1 MPNILR
7 RHALPGERLV
17 GLGDTREFHHGLLD
31 CVMLN
36 PVLVTGAAGFV
47 GGHLLRALTTDE
59 SAPAVVAWRRPSQLR
74 AGASPSPPCG
84 PDNLTGVRWR
94 DVDLLDP
101 ARVAESIREIR
112 PTRIYH
118 CAGVASVHGSWNQT
132 LATLEGNVR
141 GTDNL
146 LRAVAATG
154 RPSRVLVPGSALVYR
169 PSDRAIR
176 ETDPIGPVSPYG
188 LSKLAQEMLAQRY
201 GEDGVAVLLTRSFTH
216 IGPGQAAAYAA
227 SSFAK
232 QIAEIEA
239 RRSAP
244 VIKVGAL
251 DARRDLTD
259 VRDTVQAYMALMERG
274 RPGRPYNVCSGLAHR
289 IGEVLDGLIA
299 LARVTVHV
307 DIDASRLRPSDS
319 PLLLGDPTRLA
330 SEIGWEPRIPLTQ
343 TLKDLLDFWRGTS
356 S

>member
-1 MPNILR
+1 MMSR
-7 RHALPGERLV
+7 
-17 GLGDTREFHHGLLD
+17 
-31 CVMLN
+31 

-47 GGHLLRALTTDE
+47 GGHLLQALATDE
-59 SAPAVVAWRRPSQLR
+59 SAPEVVAWRRPSQDR
-74 AGASPSPPCG
+74 GGPTPTQPCG
-84 PDNLTGVRWR
+84 PDDVSDVRWR

-101 ARVAESIREIR
+101 ARVAASIREIQ

-118 CAGVASVHGSWNQT
+118 CAGVASVHGSWDQT

-146 LRAVAATG
+146 LRAVVAAAL
-154 RPSRVLVPGSALVYR
+154 PSRVLVPGSALVYR

-176 ETDPIGPVSPYG
+176 ETDPLGPVSPYG

-201 GEDGVAVLLTRSFTH
+201 AEEGVAVLLTRSFTH
-216 IGPGQAAAYAA
+216 IGPGQAPAYAA

-239 RRSAP
+239 GRIAP

-259 VRDTVQAYMALMERG
+259 VRDTVQAYIALMERG
-274 RPGRPYNVCSGLAHR
+274 EPGRLYNVCSGLAHR

-299 LARVTVHV
+299 LATVSV
-307 DIDASRLRPSDS
+307 DIDVDGSRLRPSDNS
-319 PLLLGDPTRLA
+319 LLLGDLTRLTR
-330 SEIGWEPRIPLTQ
+330 EIGWKPRIPLTQ
-343 TLKDLLDFWRGTS
+343 TLRDLLAYWRDAVS
-356 S
+356 

>member
-1 MPNILR
+1 MS
-7 RHALPGERLV
+7 
-17 GLGDTREFHHGLLD
+17 T
-31 CVMLN
+31 
-36 PVLVTGAAGFV
+36 VLVTGAAGFV
-47 GGHLLRALTTDE
+47 GGHLLRALTTE
-59 SAPAVVAWRRPSQLR
+59 GSILVVAAWRRPSHGR
-74 AGASPSPPCG
+74 AGPTPSEPRG
-84 PDNLTGVRWR
+84 PRDVPTVLWR

-101 ARVAESIREIR
+101 ETVAESIHELR

-118 CAGVASVHGSWNQT
+118 CAGVASVHDSWSQT

-146 LRAVAATG
+146 LRAVAAAG
-154 RPSRVLVPGSALVYR
+154 IPSRVLVPGSALVYQ
-169 PSDRAIR
+169 PSNRAIR
-176 ETDPIGPVSPYG
+176 ETDPLGPVSPYG

-201 GEDGVAVLLTRSFTH
+201 AEEGMEVLLTRSFTH

-227 SSFAK
+227 SSFAQ

-259 VRDTVQAYMALMERG
+259 VRDTAKAYIALMERG
-274 RPGRPYNVCSGLAHR
+274 TPGRLYNVCSGLAHR
-289 IGEVLDGLIA
+289 MSDVLDGLIA
-299 LARVTVHV
+299 LATVAVTV

-319 PLLLGDPTRLA
+319 PLLLGDRTRLT
-330 SEIGWEPRIPLTQ
+330 SETGWEPRLPLAQ
-343 TLKDLLDFWRGTS
+343 TLKDLLDGWRGAVH
-356 S
+356 